1 MKRRKNLSSVA
12 FYADNN
18 QTLQILASDF
28 FKSNNIKASF
38 EVINQL
44 ITKCNGERKHLF
56 NELEKIKY
64 YTKNKKKISFEE
76 INLLTNSGENNDISD
91 LINNCLAKNE
101 QRLIKI
107 LNENNF
113 TSEDTIIILRTLL
126 IKAKRLLN
134 LIDQYSKVKNID
146 STIASFKPPIF
157 WKEKEIVKSQIK
169 RWTIN
174 QVRDLIAEINSTE
187 LLLKKFNNNSLNIL
201 YDFILAKSKKINN

>member
-1 MKRRKNLSSVA
+1 MNFL
-12 FYADNN
+12 
-18 QTLQILASDF
+18 T
-28 FKSNNIKASF
+28 
-38 EVINQL
+38 
-44 ITKCNGERKHLF
+44 TKCKGERKHLF
-56 NELEKIKY
+56 NELEKIKLF
-64 YTKNKKKISFEE
+64 TKNKGRISLEE
-76 INLLTNSGENNDISD
+76 INLLTNTGENNDIND

-126 IKAKRLLN
+126 IKTKRLLT

-169 RWTIN
+169 KWTIN
-174 QVRDLIAEINSTE
+174 QLRDLIAEINNTE
-187 LLLKKFNNNSLNIL
+187 LLLKKFNNSSLNIL
-201 YDFILAKSKKINN
+201 YDFMLAKSKNINN